1 MTFTLNNVK
10 EIYILCDSRAPIH
23 DEKITSRACF
33 ISKSEKEK
41 EKKKKT
47 RKEEEKINV
56 LWVYRHAPK
65 SPQIASCGL
74 SIDCGGS
81 PDITHRWKL
90 NTIMFQLSSNFCKT
104 SGVLPLSV
112 CYFGEPA

>member
-1 MTFTLNNVK
+1 MFHFKVRERGREKGEIK
-10 EIYILCDSRAPIH
+10 EGGR
-23 DEKITSRACF
+23 ENKR
-33 ISKSEKEK
+33 
-41 EKKKKT
+41 
-47 RKEEEKINV
+47 V
-56 LWVYRHAPK
+56 WVYRHAPK

-112 CYFGEPA
+112 CYFGGPA